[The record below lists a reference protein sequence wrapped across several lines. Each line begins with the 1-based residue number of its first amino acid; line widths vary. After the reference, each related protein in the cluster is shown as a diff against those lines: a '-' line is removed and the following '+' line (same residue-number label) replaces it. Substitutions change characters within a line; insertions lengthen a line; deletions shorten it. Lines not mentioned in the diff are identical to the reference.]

1 MSAPLW
7 EITLSGS
14 LGVRCGE
21 VDLSHF
27 RTRKTALLLA
37 YLACYSHRTHRRE
50 ELLEHLFP
58 EHNPEAARNLLRV
71 TLTYLRKALEVEG
84 LASPLVSDREHIRLD
99 ESVVSTD
106 RKAFDTLIT
115 AAHRCQSD
123 ADKLPLLRQA
133 ASLYQGEMLG
143 GMDEAWI
150 VGERQRWNDAYLVI
164 LRQIIRGLVT
174 QKALEPA
181 LGYALQSLAVDRY
194 REESHRTLMRLYVA
208 MGRPEMAVRQ
218 YEELVRL
225 LHDEL
230 SARPSALTTNL
241 LSEIK
246 DNQAQAIERG
256 PRTAATTSASVSSVS
271 AVPDSMGTGTASS
284 DPVASPVA
292 ARTVSAPAAFPALP
306 SALLTPLFGRDDDIL
321 RLRQMLDTPETRL
334 ITLTGLGGVGKTRLS
349 LAAAKAALPLF
360 ESHVAFVEL
369 AALTQPEQIAD
380 AILSVLPVPRGA
392 QSPALE
398 QVSAFLADRRALLV
412 LDNCEHLLPEGSA
425 IIHALMEAAPALTC
439 LVTSRERL
447 RLRYEYEFPVRRLP
461 TPPTV
466 KTTAQAVEQPPQ
478 NAEKLTEYASVAMFV
493 ERAQQACPGF
503 ILTSDNAAVIG
514 TLCSR
519 LEGLPLAIELAAAWT
534 RTLTPAQIEKR
545 LTSCLNLLV
554 TTQKDMPARHAS
566 LRAALDGSYQLLA
579 PALQTFLAKLSVFRG
594 GLTLEAAE
602 AVCEEPEALSYLAQL
617 CEGSLVIAETSGEIM
632 RYRLLEMVLE
642 YAREKLQEQPKPSAR
657 AAEKNAPG
665 NSKMKAAD
673 SKSTQSA
680 VDVQVLQRQHAHYF
694 REWTQ
699 AQEKQLRS
707 EHTAHILRELDADY
721 DNLRTALEWFA
732 GQGEAGQ
739 SEANIQANDEGL
751 LLASALWRYWDTRGY
766 SRDGLDWL
774 DRLLGNE
781 AGDKSVRA
789 GTLAAAGY
797 LAYRNGRLESARMYF
812 EESIPLCIQSEDR
825 GREAMVL
832 VMLGNVARSEGDDE
846 QALQTFEQ
854 VLQTARELNDVH
866 LIATILANLG
876 NIARDRNDYE
886 LAMRYNREATPLF
899 EQIHDRFSLG
909 LMFVNI
915 SRMHLYAR
923 QYEEGKAILRQAL
936 EVAEELEDRNMRRR
950 IILTGA
956 LLEVGKGEW
965 ERGVLLLS
973 AAETLRTQSQIEQVP
988 GDAEYQAGAIQAI
1001 LAHISVATFEQW
1013 WERGRTLTWQEMN
1026 ALINEPSPPDPLSL
1040 PVVPP

>member
-1 MSAPLW
+1 MAAARW

-14 LGVRCGE
+14 LGVRHGDL
-21 VDLSHF
+21 DLSHF

-58 EHNPEAARNLLRV
+58 EHDPEAARNLLRV
-71 TLTYLRKALEVEG
+71 TLTYLRKALEVQG
-84 LASPLVSDREHIRLD
+84 LTSPLVSDREHIRLD
-99 ESVVSTD
+99 SISVTTD
-106 RKAFDTLIT
+106 RKAFDSLID
-115 AAHRCQSD
+115 AANRCESD

-208 MGRPEMAVRQ
+208 MGRPEAAVRQ

-241 LSEIK
+241 LTEIK
-246 DNQAQAIERG
+246 DNEAQAIERG
-256 PRTAATTSASVSSVS
+256 PRSVSPVPAVAPAASPTAAKT
-271 AVPDSMGTGTASS
+271 P
-284 DPVASPVA
+284 
-292 ARTVSAPAAFPALP
+292 SAPIAFPALP

-461 TPPTV
+461 TPQNVQTTV
-466 KTTAQAVEQPPQ
+466 PAATQAKAQSNLPSNTAAAQW
-478 NAEKLTEYASVAMFV
+478 EKLTEYASVAMFV

-503 ILTSDNAAVIG
+503 VLTADNAAVIG

-534 RTLTPAQIEKR
+534 RTLTPTQIEKR

-554 TTQKDMPARHAS
+554 TTQKDVPARHAS

-579 PALQTFLAKLSVFRG
+579 PALQTFLAKLSVFRS
-594 GLTLEAAE
+594 GLTLKAAE
-602 AVCEEPEALSYLAQL
+602 AVCEEPNTLSYLAQL
-617 CEGSLVIAETSGEIM
+617 CEGSLVIAETSGDVM

-642 YAREKLQEQPKPSAR
+642 YAREKLEGKAQDKTASGSTKKKIADRKQAR
-657 AAEKNAPG
+657 
-665 NSKMKAAD
+665 
-673 SKSTQSA
+673 SA
-680 VDVQVLQRQHAHYF
+680 VDVEGLQRQHAHYF

-699 AQEKQLRS
+699 VQEKQLKS
-707 EHTAHILRELDADY
+707 EHTARILRELDADY
-721 DNLRTALEWFA
+721 DNLRAALEWFV

-781 AGDKSVRA
+781 TGDKSVRA
-789 GTLAAAGY
+789 GALYAAGS
-797 LAYRNGRLESARMYF
+797 LALSHRAYRACAGL
-812 EESIPLCIQSEDR
+812 
-825 GREAMVL
+825 
-832 VMLGNVARSEGDDE
+832 
-846 QALQTFEQ
+846 LQQ
-854 VLQTARELNDVH
+854 CP
-866 LIATILANLG
+866 
-876 NIARDRNDYE
+876 
-886 LAMRYNREATPLF
+886 LAMP
-899 EQIHDRFSLG
+899 
-909 LMFVNI
+909 
-915 SRMHLYAR
+915 
-923 QYEEGKAILRQAL
+923 GK
-936 EVAEELEDRNMRRR
+936 
-950 IILTGA
+950 
-956 LLEVGKGEW
+956 
-965 ERGVLLLS
+965 S
-973 AAETLRTQSQIEQVP
+973 
-988 GDAEYQAGAIQAI
+988 
-1001 LAHISVATFEQW
+1001 
-1013 WERGRTLTWQEMN
+1013 
-1026 ALINEPSPPDPLSL
+1026 
-1040 PVVPP
+1040 

>member
-14 LGVRCGE
+14 LGVRCGDL
-21 VDLSHF
+21 DLSHF

-71 TLTYLRKALEVEG
+71 TLTYLRKAIEVQG

-99 ESVVSTD
+99 VSTVSTD
-106 RKAFDTLIT
+106 RKAFDSLID
-115 AAHRCQSD
+115 AANRCESD

-150 VGERQRWNDAYLVI
+150 VGERQRWNDAYLVV
-164 LRQIIRGLVT
+164 LRQIIKGLVT

-208 MGRPEMAVRQ
+208 MGRPEAAVRQ

-241 LSEIK
+241 LAEIK
-246 DNQAQAIERG
+246 DNETQALERG
-256 PRTAATTSASVSSVS
+256 PRSASPALASITPLSSAKTVSASV
-271 AVPDSMGTGTASS
+271 
-284 DPVASPVA
+284 
-292 ARTVSAPAAFPALP
+292 AFPALP
-306 SALLTPLFGRDDDIL
+306 SALLTPLFGRDDDLL
-321 RLRQMLDTPETRL
+321 RLHQMLDTPETRL

-425 IIHALMEAAPALTC
+425 VIHALMEAAPALTC

-461 TPPTV
+461 TPLTV

-478 NAEKLTEYASVAMFV
+478 NVEQLTEYASVAMFV
-493 ERAQQACPGF
+493 ERAQQARPGF
-503 ILTSDNAAVIG
+503 VLTVDNAVVIG
-514 TLCSR
+514 TICSR

-534 RTLTPAQIEKR
+534 RTLSPAQIEKR

-554 TTQKDMPARHAS
+554 TTQKDVPARHAS
-566 LRAALDGSYQLLA
+566 LRAALEGSYQLLS

-602 AVCEEPEALSYLAQL
+602 AVCEEPQALSYLAQL
-617 CEGSLVIAETSGEIM
+617 CEGSLIIAETSGDTM
-632 RYRLLEMVLE
+632 RYRLLEMVFE
-642 YAREKLQEQPKPSAR
+642 YAKEKAS
-657 AAEKNAPG
+657 
-665 NSKMKAAD
+665 D
-673 SKSTQSA
+673 SS
-680 VDVQVLQRQHAHYF
+680 VDVEALQRQHAHYL
-694 REWTQ
+694 REWAQ
-699 AQEKQLRS
+699 AQEKQLKS
-707 EHTAHILRELDADY
+707 EHTARILRELDADY
-721 DNLRTALEWFA
+721 DNLRTALEWCVEQGAA
-732 GQGEAGQ
+732 GQKET
-739 SEANIQANDEGL
+739 NDEGL
-751 LLASALWRYWDTRGY
+751 LLASALWRYWDSRGY
-766 SRDGLDWL
+766 SGDGLDWL
-774 DRLLGNE
+774 DRLLQN
-781 AGDKSVRA
+781 AKGDISARIDA
-789 GTLAAAGY
+789 LSASGTLAYRTERIEHAKGY
-797 LAYRNGRLESARMYF
+797 CEDALL
-812 EESIPLCIQSEDR
+812 LC
-825 GREAMVL
+825 REANDRRGEAIAL
-832 VMLGNVARSEGDDE
+832 SMLGNISRVVGDDE
-846 QALQTFEQ
+846 QARLAYEQ
-854 VLQTARELNDVH
+854 VLVTARELNDVS
-866 LIATILANLG
+866 LIASSLANLG
-876 NIARDRNDYE
+876 NSARDADDYE
-886 LAMRYNREATPLF
+886 LAMHYNQEAIPLF
-899 EQIHDRFSLG
+899 QQLQDRFSMG
-909 LMFVNI
+909 LMHLNI
-915 SRMHLYAR
+915 CRLHLSTG
-923 QYEEGKAILRQAL
+923 QYVEGTTILCLAL
-936 EVAEELEDRNMRRR
+936 KIAEELEDRNMQRRSVF
-950 IILTGA
+950 LGA
-956 LLEVGKGEW
+956 LLAVRQLEW
-965 ERGVLLLS
+965 KCGTLLLS
-973 AAETLRTQSQIEQVP
+973 AAETLRQQSQIEQVP
-988 GDAEYQAGAIQAI
+988 SNVQNQAEAIQTI
-1001 LAHISVATFEQW
+1001 LAHTNDVATFEHL
-1013 WERGRTLTWQEMN
+1013 WERGRTLTWSEIT
-1026 ALINEPSPPDPLSL
+1026 ALISGEDKSPNLPTPSPK
-1040 PVVPP
+1040 